1 MQNFGKIKNMFNSL
15 LVEAMVTND
24 VEKKKLFKEYVQSI
38 KTNEVLKAQ
47 FLVYDN
53 IETKVEVNEHKATEF
68 VKANIEVLNKYPK
81 AKILE
86 ENNKLLGKLKTA
98 SVNDNYELAQLHE
111 DISTLIFAD
120 RNPKNVDCIVESLTS
135 IVDYIK
141 ENEIKNKDVVEAPVL
156 PNSVVSEIIVNKFN
170 EKYSELTEDEQRVL
184 KSIIDADDNGKKE
197 IFKALTRECV
207 ELVDKHLVESEVE
220 TKEKLLMTKDRLLRL
235 EYVEESFITDIS
247 KLIELKSDL
256 SE

>member
-15 LVEAMVTND
+15 LVEAIVTKDDN
-24 VEKKKLFKEYVQSI
+24 KKKLFKEYVQAI

-68 VKANIEVLNKYPK
+68 VKANIDVLQKYSK
-81 AKILE
+81 EQILE
-86 ENNKLLGKLKTA
+86 ANNKLLSKLSTN
-98 SVNDNYELAQLHE
+98 SVNDDYELAQLHE
-111 DISTLIFAD
+111 DISTLIFAE
-120 RNPKNVDCIVESLTS
+120 RNANNVDCIVESLTS
-135 IVDYIK
+135 VVDYIK
-141 ENEIKNKDVVEAPVL
+141 ENEIKEVVDTPVL
-156 PNSVVSEIIVNKFN
+156 PNSVVSEITVNKFN
-170 EKYSELTEDEQRVL
+170 ERYSDLSEDEKKVL
-184 KSIIDADDNGKKE
+184 KSIIEADETGKEE
-197 IFKALTRECV
+197 IFKNLSKECV
-207 ELVDKHLVESEVE
+207 ELVDKHLVEAEIE

-235 EYVEESFITDIS
+235 EYVAESFITDIS